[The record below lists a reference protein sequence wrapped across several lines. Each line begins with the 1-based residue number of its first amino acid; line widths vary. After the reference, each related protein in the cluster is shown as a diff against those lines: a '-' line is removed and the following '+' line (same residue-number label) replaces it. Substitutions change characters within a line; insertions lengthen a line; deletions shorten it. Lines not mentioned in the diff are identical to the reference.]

1 MGARLLDGFKA
12 NRTLAVILAV
22 LLCLWALPGKT
33 QQPTFSV
40 EGQGTAQTRLSLLL
54 QPGQGIGRPSMLQ
67 AAEAAQR
74 ALKSSGFFI
83 VSVLP
88 PGQAF
93 SGNWN
98 EGQVTF
104 PVVLSVEQS
113 GADRLVTVEVMDGGV
128 GRANFR
134 RQFQISGGSFRDIGY
149 AAADVIYQ
157 HFLNREGYFT
167 SRILYVRDAMERGRK
182 VFQIVSSDMFGEDV
196 QVHVSSRAE
205 LTSPNVSP
213 DGRSLYYVAISGER
227 PQIYRKE
234 FGSGRESAV
243 FRDREIRFSLTL
255 DQSGTL
261 YYTKAV
267 NGNSDIYRLAPGSNR
282 EQRLTTGAGIETE
295 PSVSPDGSSLAY
307 VTDSTGR
314 QSVMAQSLQTQAA
327 RRAGT
332 LNGRYS
338 SPSWSPDSKSLALT
352 LQAGGAFGITVQ
364 NMETGEEKQ
373 ISSSFFEENP
383 DWARNGKVILFE
395 RSERGR
401 GAGTGLW
408 QVDVETNH
416 TYRLPIEGFPRDAKW
431 LK

>member
-1 MGARLLDGFKA
+1 MGARLLTGLKA
-12 NRTLAVILAV
+12 NRSLAVILAM
-22 LLCLWALPGKT
+22 LLCFLAAPGKA

-40 EGQGTAQTRLSLLL
+40 EGQGAALTRLSLLL
-54 QPGQGIGRPSMLQ
+54 QPGQGIGRPSMLE
-67 AAEAAQR
+67 AAQAAQR
-74 ALKSSGFFI
+74 ALRSSGFFA
-83 VSVLP
+83 VAVLP

-93 SGNWN
+93 SGSWN

-113 GADRLVTVEVMDGGV
+113 GADRLVSVEVMDGGI

-149 AAADVIYQ
+149 ASADIIYQ

-167 SRILYVRDAMERGRK
+167 SRILYVREAVERGRK
-182 VFQIVSSDMFGEDV
+182 AFQIVSSDMFGEDL

-205 LTSPNVSP
+205 LTSPNLSP
-213 DGRSLYYVAISGER
+213 DGQSLYYVAIRGDR
-227 PQIYRKE
+227 PQIYRKQ
-234 FGSGRESAV
+234 FGNGRESAV
-243 FRDREIRFSLTL
+243 FNDREIRFSLTL
-255 DQSGTL
+255 DQAGNL
-261 YYTKAV
+261 YYTKVV
-267 NGNSDIYRLAPGSNR
+267 NGNSDIYRLAAGGSR
-282 EQRLTTGAGIETE
+282 EQRLTTSAGIETE
-295 PSVSPDGSSLAY
+295 PSVSPDGGNIAY

-314 QSVMAQSLQTQAA
+314 QSVVVQSLQTQSV

-332 LNGRYS
+332 LSGRYS
-338 SPSWSPDSKSLALT
+338 SPSWSPDSTWLALT
-352 LQAGGAFGITVQ
+352 LQGGGMFGITVQ

-373 ISSSFFEENP
+373 VSSSYFEENP